1 LAGQCF
7 ISPRRSF
14 PEASFSPGRKL
25 ALEKANHI
33 RDELLRLI
41 VLTTHSG
48 AARQE
53 RRASLCQGARVNA
66 RQRRAGVWIQDF
78 ASPLI

>member
-7 ISPRRSF
+7 SSPRRSF

-41 VLTTHSG
+41 VLTSTLAPRDRNGALRFARAPGSTPVSG
-48 AARQE
+48 EPVYGSRISP
-53 RRASLCQGARVNA
+53 RR
-66 RQRRAGVWIQDF
+66 
-78 ASPLI
+78 